1 MRNTSFIL
9 SSGLAL
15 VLALNSCKKE
25 ECIIVE
31 PVEIV
36 ANKTP
41 YYGDSTFTLQVPLQP
56 GLTSSQYTWSKPD
69 GSSEIGNVITFS
81 KLTQYDEGEY
91 VLTIG
96 KSGCGIERAYY
107 NLDIQVPTTLPCALD
122 TNVMSFSGS
131 TSFTFTSVLYNSNFG
146 DLDAGNSFA
155 NLTFN
160 FASSIEGRP
169 REGLYYISNGNEEQ
183 DVSVS
188 LTYGFSNWVFRGG
201 NLYISNENDKLTIKG
216 CNLPVDETQS
226 NFETTAKLLLSE
238 Q

>member
-1 MRNTSFIL
+1 MRNISFFL
-9 SSGLAL
+9 SIGLSL
-15 VLALNSCKKE
+15 IFALNSCKKE
-25 ECIIVE
+25 ECILVE
-31 PVEIV
+31 PVEVV

-56 GLTSSQYTWSKPD
+56 GLTNSQYTWSKPD
-69 GSSEIGNVITFS
+69 GSSENGNVLTFS
-81 KLTQYDEGEY
+81 KLSQYDEGEY
-91 VLTIG
+91 ILTIG
-96 KSGCGIERAYY
+96 KSGCGIERSYY
-107 NLDIQVPTTLPCALD
+107 NLDIQVPSTLPCALD
-122 TNVMSFSGS
+122 TNVLSFIGS
-131 TSFTFTSVLYNSNFG
+131 SSFTFTSVFYNSSFGNFN
-146 DLDAGNSFA
+146 AANSFA
-155 NLTFN
+155 NLSLN

-216 CNLPVDETQS
+216 CNLPVDETQL
-226 NFETTAKLLLSE
+226 NFETTANILLSE